1 MIISPAIDLLDGQ
14 AVRLRQGDYEQV
26 TVYEKDPV
34 ALAKRFKQDGASR
47 IHLVDLDGAREGVP
61 YNRDIIVKIAAIEGL
76 TVEVGGGIRDRETA
90 EFYLNNGVDY
100 VIVGSMAINDEAVL
114 KGLLKEYGERIIVS
128 IDAKDGMVATE
139 GWRKESKI
147 HSLTLIRTLSG
158 WGVKTVVYT
167 DIAKDGMME
176 GPNHKVYRKLSQ
188 EADVR
193 IIASGG
199 VSSVQDLEE
208 LETHHLYGAIVG
220 RALYEDAIDLKAV
233 FE

>member
-1 MIISPAIDLLDGQ
+1 MIIIPAIDLLDGQ

>member
-1 MIISPAIDLLDGQ
+1 MIIIPAIDLLDGK
-14 AVRLRQGDYEQV
+14 AVRLRQGDYDQV
-26 TVYEKDPV
+26 TVYDEDPFT
-34 ALAKRFKQDGASR
+34 LAKRFKEAGATR
-47 IHLVDLDGAREGVP
+47 LHLVDLDGAREGVP
-61 YNRDIIVKIAAIEGL
+61 YSRDIIVKIAAIEGL

-100 VIVGSMAINDEAVL
+100 VIVGSMAINNEI
-114 KGLLKEYGERIIVS
+114 LLKSLLKDYGERIIVS

-139 GWRKESKI
+139 GWKKESKV
-147 HSLTLIRTLSG
+147 HSLTFIRTLAG

-199 VSSVQDLEE
+199 VSSMQDLED

-220 RALYEDAIDLKAV
+220 RAIYEDAIDLKAV